1 MATRKQTIFLLIF
14 AMVLWGLS
22 WPFAKVITPYASE
35 YTLIFWRFIL
45 SALSI
50 IPLMLYTKQSFAL
63 KPRGFIYVAFATL
76 FLFAYSL
83 LFFFGLHHGLSG
95 LGGVIVN
102 TLNPIFTF
110 IIIALL
116 GRKGVSR
123 HHVSALIIAFIGG
136 SMIMRV
142 WEIELSTFLSGGNL
156 VFLVAALLWSG
167 MTVVSDAAKTHIAV
181 LNFSFY
187 IYLGVALLS
196 FGCADKAEIA
206 ASFHFDLTFWAA
218 MGFISVIVTALAT
231 SLYFKASTILGSAH
245 ASSFVFLVP
254 VSAVIGSYLFLN
266 EIPTL
271 TTIVGGTLCIIAVGL
286 INQNSV
292 KSTLNS

>member
-14 AMVLWGLS
+14 SMVLWGLS
-22 WPFAKVITPYASE
+22 WPFAKTLTPYASE

-50 IPLMLYTKQSFAL
+50 IPLMFYTKQSFSL
-63 KPRGFIYVAFATL
+63 TKKGFIYVVLATL
-76 FLFAYSL
+76 CLFAYSN
-83 LFFFGLHHGLSG
+83 FFFLGLHHGLSG

-110 IIIALL
+110 ILIVLFAKQSISRPHVLALM
-116 GRKGVSR
+116 
-123 HHVSALIIAFIGG
+123 IAFIGG
-136 SMIMRV
+136 MMIMRV
-142 WEIELSTFLSGGNL
+142 WEIEFSTLLSGGNL
-156 VFLVAALLWSG
+156 FFLIAAILWSCV
-167 MTVVSDAAKTHIAV
+167 TIVSDKAKAHIAV

-187 IYLGVALLS
+187 IYLGVGLLS
-196 FGCADKAEIA
+196 FCFADKTELL
-206 ASFHFDLTFWAA
+206 ASLHFDIAFWAA
-218 MGFISVIVTALAT
+218 MSFISIIVTALAT

-254 VSAVIGSYLFLN
+254 VSAVAGSFLFLN

-271 TTIVGGTLCIIAVGL
+271 TTIVGGALCIGAVGL
-286 INQNSV
+286 INKNSV
-292 KSTLNS
+292 K